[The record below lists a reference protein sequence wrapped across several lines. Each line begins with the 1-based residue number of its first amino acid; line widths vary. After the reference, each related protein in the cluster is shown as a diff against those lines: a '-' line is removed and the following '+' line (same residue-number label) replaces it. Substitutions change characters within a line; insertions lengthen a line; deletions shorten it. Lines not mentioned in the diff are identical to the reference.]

1 MHPAPQPSALGPL
14 LRARRLT
21 SATTGMSLYDGPRA
35 GSGGT
40 RQDMT
45 QARAIYQANLDAVS
59 EAIMTGDL
67 HLLRR
72 HIAIPIMLYGPA
84 SEVVVSSIEEMEI
97 LISDYRAQLIA
108 KGFTAYRRHCLTAQ
122 VQPGPSKMIVGRHRT
137 EIMAGLNHIVP
148 PYDCTLALMRID
160 GAWMAVWE
168 QVEDCAT
175 TVEFLSP
182 DMTDAQK
189 RAHAALAHR
198 AASQGGQPPKGRV

>member
-1 MHPAPQPSALGPL
+1 
-14 LRARRLT
+14 
-21 SATTGMSLYDGPRA
+21 
-35 GSGGT
+35 
-40 RQDMT
+40 MT

-67 HLLRR
+67 QLLCR

-97 LISDYRAQLIA
+97 LIADYRAQLIA

-122 VQPGPSKMIVGRHRT
+122 MQPGPSNMIVGRHRT
-137 EIMAGLNHIVP
+137 EIMAGLSHVVP
-148 PYDCTLALMRID
+148 PYECTLALMQID

-189 RAHAALAHR
+189 RAHAAMGHGAKM
-198 AASQGGQPPKGRV
+198 PPKGRA